1 MKEQKRWRIYPAAV
15 CCAIALVLMV
25 IALLT
30 GGGQRPAPFVPP
42 EFESEAVAE
51 VPDVPE
57 GLGWSEL
64 DVQVF
69 RASVCGVVRLEDST
83 ADIWL
88 TNPAGSEVWLKLRML
103 DENGVIL
110 GETGLLRP
118 GEYVRSVTLNS
129 VPKPGTGIV
138 LKLMA
143 YEPETYRSAGA
154 VSVSTTIE

>member
-1 MKEQKRWRIYPAAV
+1 MKEQKRYPAAV
-15 CCAIALVLMV
+15 CCVIALVLMV

-30 GGGQRPAPFVPP
+30 GGGQKSAPFVPP
-42 EFESEAVAE
+42 EFESKAVSG
-51 VPDVPE
+51 VPDVPG

-69 RASVCGVVRLEDST
+69 RASVCGVIRLQDSA

-88 TNPAGSEVWLKLRML
+88 TNPAGSEVWIKLRML
-103 DENGVIL
+103 DENGVVL

>member
-1 MKEQKRWRIYPAAV
+1 MKEQKRYPAAV
-15 CCAIALVLMV
+15 CCVIALVLMV

-30 GGGQRPAPFVPP
+30 GGGQKPAPFVPP
-42 EFESEAVAE
+42 EFESKAVSG
-51 VPDVPE
+51 VPDVPD

-69 RASVCGVVRLEDST
+69 RASVCGFIRLQDSA

-88 TNPAGSEVWLKLRML
+88 TNPAGSKVWIKLRML
-103 DENGVIL
+103 DENGVVL

-129 VPKPGTGIV
+129 VPKPGMGIV